1 MKMGIFE
8 AKSALIERVGWMA
21 PPALRYAVQGC
32 APLRRRESKWR
43 VRRTTGR
50 RRQIGWRM
58 AFYLRGKIS
67 VDTNDPSPKEATE
80 MSRDIKYIEFR
91 TMRSRSRN
99 YRLIRLLA
107 AFRLG
112 IVRTDS
118 VSAELLRYAKSSI
131 LTNLSEEST

>member
-50 RRQIGWRM
+50 RRQIGWSM
-58 AFYLRGKIS
+58 AFYLKGKIS

-80 MSRDIKYIEFR
+80 MSRDIKYIGYVE
-91 TMRSRSRN
+91 N
-99 YRLIRLLA
+99 EIA
-107 AFRLG
+107 
-112 IVRTDS
+112 DS
-118 VSAELLRYAKSSI
+118 ISSSGLCGVDPGTI
-131 LTNLSEEST
+131 D